1 MNWRETLRTG
11 LEAVRTHR
19 LRSALTMLGILIGI
33 AAVILTVGFGEG
45 ASTQIRDQINSLGTN
60 LLIITPG
67 STTSSGG
74 VNGGLGSA
82 TTLTLQDA
90 SALATKAVA
99 PDIAVVA
106 PVSATF
112 DTLTA
117 GTANWSTSV
126 TGTTPGW
133 LQARARTVAEGRFL
147 TAADE
152 KNVAD
157 VTVLGP
163 VTASKLFGH
172 SDPIGQ
178 TVNING
184 LPLEVVGV
192 LTSAGSSASATNED
206 DEAIVPLSTLAQQ
219 IGGASRTSVNTIYV
233 EATSAATLSAAYQEA
248 NTLLLNLHGDSAAD
262 PDFTIN
268 SQQSLLSTAGSVNKT
283 LTILLAG
290 IAAISL
296 LVGGI
301 GVMNIMLVS
310 VTERIREIGLR
321 KALGATPRLI
331 RRQFLVEATLLGLA
345 GGVLGAAVGLAGAVA
360 LPHLISSSI
369 AVSPAATAGA
379 IAVAMLIGLV
389 FGVYP
394 AGRAA
399 RLAPIDALRT
409 E

>member
-1 MNWRETLRTG
+1 VNWRETLRTG
-11 LEAVRTHR
+11 LEAVRAHR

-45 ASTQIRDQINSLGTN
+45 ASAQIRDQINSLGTN

-67 STTSSGG
+67 SATSSGG
-74 VNGGLGSA
+74 AISPLGSA

-90 SALATKAVA
+90 GALASRTAA
-99 PDIAVVA
+99 PDIAAVT
-106 PVSATF
+106 PTSVSVQ
-112 DTLTA
+112 TLVA
-117 GTANWSTSV
+117 GTANWTTTV
-126 TGTTPGW
+126 VGTTPTW
-133 LQARARTVAEGRFL
+133 LKIRARSLAEGRFL

-152 KNVAD
+152 KSVAD

-163 VTASKLFGH
+163 TTASKLFPH
-172 SDPIGQ
+172 SNPLGQ

-184 LPLEVVGV
+184 VPLEVVGV
-192 LTSAGSSASATNED
+192 LTSAGTSSSATNED
-206 DEAIVPLSTLAQQ
+206 DQALVPMSTLNQQ
-219 IGGASRTSVNTIYV
+219 IGGASATSVNTIYV
-233 EATSAATLSAAYQEA
+233 EASSPGTLSAAYQEA
-248 NTLLLNLHGDSAAD
+248 NALLLNLHGVSAKN

-283 LTILLAG
+283 LTALLAG

-321 KALGATPRLI
+321 KALGATPRVI
-331 RRQFLVEATLLGLA
+331 RRQFLVEASLLGLA
-345 GGVLGAAVGLAGAVA
+345 GGVLGAAAGLAGAVL
-360 LPHLISSSI
+360 LPHLISSTI
-369 AVSPAATAGA
+369 AISPAATAGA
-379 IAVAMLIGLV
+379 IAVAVVIGLV

>member
-45 ASTQIRDQINSLGTN
+45 ASAQIRAQISSLGTN

-67 STTSSGG
+67 SVTSSGG
-74 VNGGLGSA
+74 VNGPLGSA
-82 TTLTLQDA
+82 TTLTTTDA
-90 SALATKAVA
+90 DALASKAAA

-106 PVSATF
+106 PVSMTGQ
-112 DTLTA
+112 TLTA

-126 TGTTPGW
+126 VGTTAGW

-163 VTASKLFGH
+163 ITARKLFGA
-172 SDPIGQ
+172 SDPLGQ

-192 LTSAGSSASATNED
+192 LSSAGSSSSATNED
-206 DEAIVPLSTLAQQ
+206 DQALVPLSTLTQQ
-219 IGGASRTSVNTIYV
+219 IGGTSRTSVDTIYV
-233 EATSAATLSAAYQEA
+233 EATSQATLSAADQEA
-248 NTLLLNLHGDSAAD
+248 STLLLNLHGVSASS

-283 LTILLAG
+283 LTVLLAG

-321 KALGATPRLI
+321 KALGATPRVI
-331 RRQFLVEATLLGLA
+331 RRQFLVEASLLGLA
-345 GGVLGAAVGLAGAVA
+345 GGVLGAAAGLAGAVA
-360 LPHLISSSI
+360 LPHLISATI
-369 AVSPAATAGA
+369 AVSPAATIGS
-379 IAVAMLIGLV
+379 IAVAVLIGLV

-394 AGRAA
+394 ASRAA

>member
-1 MNWRETLRTG
+1 MSWRETLRTG
-11 LEAVRTHR
+11 LEAVRSHR
-19 LRSALTMLGILIGI
+19 LRSTLTMLGILIGI

-67 STTSSGG
+67 SATSSGG

-90 SALATKAVA
+90 SALASKAVA
-99 PDIAVVA
+99 PDVAVVA
-106 PVSATF
+106 PVSMTV

-117 GTANWSTSV
+117 GTANWTTSV
-126 TGTTPGW
+126 MGTTPGW

-147 TAADE
+147 TEADD

-192 LTSAGSSASATNED
+192 LSSAGASASATNED

-219 IGGASRTSVNTIYV
+219 IGGASRTSVDTIYV
-233 EATSAATLSAAYQEA
+233 EATSAATLSAADQEA

-321 KALGATPRLI
+321 KALGATPRVI

-345 GGVLGAAVGLAGAVA
+345 GGVLGAAVGLAGATV

-369 AVSPAATAGA
+369 TISPAATAGA
-379 IAVAMLIGLV
+379 IGVAMLIGLV

-399 RLAPIDALRT
+399 HLAPIDALRT